1 MKSFRQG
8 SQRPLNRGSRFEV
21 RGSIK
26 EPRKRELRTSNRGS
40 IRHSRIEDRGSIFR
54 ITTTIAYTTNFRVFY
69 QDIRCSK
76 AKFSSSMF

>member
-54 ITTTIAYTTNFRVFY
+54 ITYTTNFRVFY